1 MRTNYSAFRAQLN
14 EGEVQEIADAVG
26 VELTPDD
33 LRAISVLTER
43 LNKARLDLMGAWISV
58 GMNAYDF
65 LDLVEGRPRGFG
77 VGLGE

>member
-43 LNKARLDLMGAWISV
+43 LNKARLDLMGA
-58 GMNAYDF
+58 
-65 LDLVEGRPRGFG
+65 
-77 VGLGE
+77 